1 MSAQQLKSPSE
12 QLALGLRPSLFGAHR
27 RSCCPSSPSENSG
40 KSSAHGSG
48 GMGLGATSGEVEEH
62 VKWVAEWIERSDSRT
77 DSHPAP
83 LGQVSRAA
91 APLVAETL
99 TARNTVVDKVQ
110 SDSSSPLRGDHSPPH
125 AFAPLQPRQAST
137 QWALGSTPVPLSD
150 ARSFRVSGLATI
162 ILLTVLG
169 FLVTA
174 LPVSTLWHRQ
184 ADDHTFALASSSS
197 AKVGQRSQPGPR
209 LVAREARGV
218 VGEPV
223 PLGLTLRGEA
233 PGGAVIVAGLAPG
246 MTLSSGRPVGANA
259 WQVAATDLADTWI
272 GPPQNFFGVVKLD
285 AELHLPDRA
294 TIAHRE
300 SIRVEWIRGVTGSDQ
315 APIAPTSADS
325 TSARSGRVPTS
336 ADSTA
341 LDQARSAQAASEQA
355 SIATRPAGTEQ
366 ISVAAAP
373 PEVGTA
379 PHQLDKA
386 EIVTK
391 VNEKPLATKTQNA
404 ASGQE
409 KPFATSQVG
418 TREFIDRNGSVQV
431 ILPKRQS
438 KPIAETRAV
447 KPIRDGASP
456 ASDRTNLRSGAAPT
470 AIVAGS
476 VSAES
481 ARVDVAVMIGG
492 EGDLD
497 ACSSPGEVTGLDP
510 SGDGFL
516 SVRSGPG
523 GRPYREIDRLF
534 NGNEVYLC
542 GSLGPWYSIVYHQSR
557 KPHRSCGVSTP
568 WPKHRAYSGPCQYG
582 WVHSRY
588 IKGTAG

>member
-1 MSAQQLKSPSE
+1 MDGRIPPTRQSLVSRSQKHRKFGTPHCVFGEQVLKLGLGSGLCFSGDTGMTPSKSAKQLKSPSE
-12 QLALGLRPSLFGAHR
+12 QLALGPRLSLFGAHR
-27 RSCCPSSPSENSG
+27 RRCCPSS
-40 KSSAHGSG
+40 
-48 GMGLGATSGEVEEH
+48 
-62 VKWVAEWIERSDSRT
+62 
-77 DSHPAP
+77 
-83 LGQVSRAA
+83 
-91 APLVAETL
+91 L
-99 TARNTVVDKVQ
+99 TAGKTVGEEVQ
-110 SDSSSPLRGDHSPPH
+110 SDESSPLRGDDSPSH
-125 AFAPLQPRQAST
+125 DLAPLPPRQAST

-150 ARSFRVSGLATI
+150 ARSFRVSGHATI
-162 ILLTVLG
+162 MLLTVLG
-169 FLVTA
+169 FLVLA
-174 LPVSTLWHRQ
+174 WPVSTFRHRQ
-184 ADDHTFALASSSS
+184 AGGHTFVLASSSS
-197 AKVGQRSQPGPR
+197 PKVAQRSQPRPR

-233 PGGAVIVAGLAPG
+233 PGGAVIVTGLAPG
-246 MTLSSGRPVGANA
+246 MTLSSGSPVGANA

-272 GPPQNFFGVVKLD
+272 GPPRNFFGVVKLD
-285 AELHLPDRA
+285 AELHLPDSA

-300 SIRVEWIRGVTGSDQ
+300 SIRVEWISAVTGSDEV
-315 APIAPTSADS
+315 PIALTSADS
-325 TSARSGRVPTS
+325 TGARSVRVPTS
-336 ADSTA
+336 TDSIV
-341 LDQARSAQAASEQA
+341 LDQARSAGADSEQA
-355 SIATRPAGTEQ
+355 SIATRPLGTEQ
-366 ISVAAAP
+366 ISFAAAP
-373 PEVGTA
+373 PEVGTV

-391 VNEKPLATKTQNA
+391 DSEKPLATKTQDA
-404 ASGQE
+404 ASGQ

-431 ILPKRQS
+431 ILPKWKS
-438 KPIAETRAV
+438 KPAAETRAV
-447 KPIRDGASP
+447 KRTIGGTSP
-456 ASDRTNLRSGAAPT
+456 ASDRTDPRSGTAPT
-470 AIVAGS
+470 ATVAGS

-481 ARVDVAVMIGG
+481 ARIDVAVMIGG

-497 ACSSPGEVTGLDP
+497 ACSSPGEVIGLDP
-510 SGDGFL
+510 NGDGFL

-542 GSLGPWYSIVYHQSR
+542 GSRGAWYSIVYHQSR

-568 WPKHRAYSGPCQYG
+568 WPKRRAYGGPCQYG